1 MQKKLY
7 FIRKF
12 DFKMTQQEVAN
23 YLGLTLVTYQRK
35 EKGESLFNSN
45 EMFALSKLF
54 KRDIE
59 EIFIEV
65 ERTKEGV

>member
-35 EKGESLFNSN
+35 EKGGSLFNSN

>member
-12 DFKMTQQEVAN
+12 DFKMTQQEVAY
-23 YLGLTLVTYQRK
+23 YLGLTLITYQRK

-54 KRDIE
+54 DRDIE

>member
-23 YLGLTLVTYQRK
+23 HLGLTLVTYQRK

-65 ERTKEGV
+65 ERTKEEV

>member
-59 EIFIEV
+59 EIFTEV

>member
-65 ERTKEGV
+65 ERTKEEV

>member
-65 ERTKEGV
+65 ERP

>member
-54 KRDIE
+54 NRDIE

>member
-54 KRDIE
+54 NRDIE

-65 ERTKEGV
+65 ERTKEEV

>member
-23 YLGLTLVTYQRK
+23 YLGLTLITYQRK

-59 EIFIEV
+59 EIFTEV

>member
-12 DFKMTQQEVAN
+12 DFKMSQQEVAN
-23 YLGLTLVTYQRK
+23 YLGLTLITYQRK

-65 ERTKEGV
+65 ERTKEEV